1 MTLRWG
7 RLALLCCALLLGGPG
22 LEGDV
27 LAGEQI
33 HVSTS
38 ELPPFSTERSGAEP
52 GALFE
57 MVAELGRRTGM
68 PAAIEFVPWKRA
80 VFLTSS
86 RPRSAIFPLTRSPE
100 RESAYRWLAPLY
112 RESFVFVSLKRG
124 AFDVFHPERDQH
136 KRIGT
141 LRGSL
146 MIKFLHDQG
155 YPNIVE
161 ATSIEEGVRF
171 LRRGIV
177 DALCSDREIVR
188 SVLGARNEQDYLTG
202 ATLRE
207 TTTWLGGSL
216 DFSDVEVARFELA
229 MKDMINDGT
238 YARLLKKYQLMHPE

>member
-1 MTLRWG
+1 MTLRCR
-7 RLALLCCALLLGGPG
+7 RLALLCCVVLLGGPG
-22 LEGDV
+22 LPGQV
-27 LAGEQI
+27 LAGQQI

-38 ELPPFSTERSGAEP
+38 ELPPFSTERSGADP

-80 VFLTSS
+80 VFLTGS

-100 RESAYRWLAPLY
+100 RESQYRWLAPLY
-112 RESFVFVSLKRG
+112 RENFVFVSLKRD
-124 AFDVFHPERDQH
+124 AFDVSQPERDRH
-136 KRIGT
+136 KRIGI

-155 YPNIVE
+155 YQNIVE
-161 ATSIEEGVRF
+161 ASSVEEGVRF

-177 DALCSDREIVR
+177 DALCSDRDIVH
-188 SVLGARNEQDYLTG
+188 SVLGGGSGHNYLTG

-216 DFSDVEVARFELA
+216 DFSDAEAARFELA
-229 MKDMINDGT
+229 MKEMIDDGT
-238 YARLLKKYQLMHPE
+238 YARLLKKYQLMHGE

>member
-1 MTLRWG
+1 MTQRWG
-7 RLALLCCALLLGGPG
+7 RLALLCCAVLLGGPG
-22 LEGDV
+22 LPGQV
-27 LAGEQI
+27 LAGEHI

-68 PAAIEFVPWKRA
+68 PTAIEFVPWKRA

-86 RPRSAIFPLTRSPE
+86 RGRSAIFPLTRSPE
-100 RESAYRWLAPLY
+100 RESQYRWLAPLY
-112 RESFVFVSLKRG
+112 RENFVFVSLKRG
-124 AFDVFHPERDQH
+124 AFDVLHPERDRQ
-136 KRIGT
+136 KRIGI

-161 ATSIEEGVRF
+161 ASSIEEGVRF

-177 DALCSDREIVR
+177 DALCSDRDIVR
-188 SVLGARNEQDYLTG
+188 SLLGERIGHDYLTG
-202 ATLRE
+202 ATLRQ

-216 DFSDVEVARFELA
+216 DFSAAEAARFELA
-229 MKDMINDGT
+229 MKEMVDDGT
-238 YARLLKKYQLMHPE
+238 YARLLKKYQLIHGE